1 MAWSPGPFCTHCGS
15 SDTRAAR
22 SWSSD
27 RRMGS
32 VGLKGAKDESSASQS
47 MLVQAA
53 QAAGNPLVLKAE
65 GRILA
70 AAQRVDADEAFL
82 K

>member
-1 MAWSPGPFCTHCGS
+1 
-15 SDTRAAR
+15 
-22 SWSSD
+22 
-27 RRMGS
+27 MGS

-70 AAQRVDADEAFL
+70 AAQ
-82 K
+82 

>member
-1 MAWSPGPFCTHCGS
+1 
-15 SDTRAAR
+15 
-22 SWSSD
+22 
-27 RRMGS
+27 
-32 VGLKGAKDESSASQS
+32 